1 LNPGPIARHDRGS
14 IHDVEPLRTDFTG
27 YEGKYVAIDAR
38 TGEVVLADDDPRV
51 VLEAAKK
58 LDHVSVRGRVPYPS
72 EPQYVGLG

>member
-1 LNPGPIARHDRGS
+1 M
-14 IHDVEPLRTDFTG
+14 EPLRTDFTG

-38 TGEVVLADDDPRV
+38 TGEVVLADDDPTV

-58 LDHVSVRGRVPYPS
+58 LEHVSVRGRVPYPS

>member
-1 LNPGPIARHDRGS
+1 
-14 IHDVEPLRTDFTG
+14 VEPPGTDFRG

-38 TGEVVLADDDPRV
+38 AGEVVLADEDRQV
-51 VLEAAKK
+51 VPEAAKK

>member
-1 LNPGPIARHDRGS
+1 M
-14 IHDVEPLRTDFTG
+14 EPLRTNFTG

-38 TGEVVLADDDPRV
+38 TGEVVLADEDPQV

>member
-1 LNPGPIARHDRGS
+1 M
-14 IHDVEPLRTDFTG
+14 EPLRTDFTG

-38 TGEVVLADDDPRV
+38 TGEVVLADEDPQV

-58 LDHVSVRGRVPYPS
+58 LDRVSVRGRVPYPG